1 MGKQNQTLAPMDEE
15 RLTRLLAGHK
25 RVREK
30 DYYKPPLKRDRR
42 TTAVTGGREE
52 SIIKVGELD

>member
-1 MGKQNQTLAPMDEE
+1 MGKQNQTLVPMDEE

-30 DYYKPPLKRDRR
+30 DYYIPPLKRDRR
-42 TTAVTGGREE
+42 MAAVTDGREK
-52 SIIKVGELD
+52 SNIKVGELD